1 MHACKLRWVI
11 PIANTTSILKIDTQE
26 YIFNYL
32 FYQDGSVEIEIRLS
46 GILQVY
52 VARDGEPNPHGTT
65 VAPGVNAHYHQ
76 HLFSFRID
84 PMIDGLGNSLVETDV
99 MPLPDAP
106 TGSAANHAGNAFIAQ
121 DTVIRNASGR
131 EWNYATDRKW
141 KIVNAAKTHYSSGKN
156 VGYTIVTKSGATPF
170 MLRPDSWVAKR
181 AAFAT
186 KSIWVCRDVEA
197 QDSGTLRMWPAG
209 RYVPQ
214 SRGST
219 SDSIG
224 SWVKGGEPVENEDIL
239 VFVTIGGSL
248 CFFTGQRY

>member
-1 MHACKLRWVI
+1 
-11 PIANTTSILKIDTQE
+11 
-26 YIFNYL
+26 
-32 FYQDGSVEIEIRLS
+32 
-46 GILQVY
+46 
-52 VARDGEPNPHGTT
+52 
-65 VAPGVNAHYHQ
+65 
-76 HLFSFRID
+76 
-84 PMIDGLGNSLVETDV
+84 MIDGLGNSLVETDV

-141 KIVNAAKTHYSSGKN
+141 KIVNAAKTHHSSGKN

-181 AAFAT
+181 ATFAT

-219 SDSIG
+219 CDSIG

-239 VFVTIGGSL
+239 VFVTIGTTHIPRPEDWPVMPVDHVNVFFKPNSFFDKNPSMDVPGTNDQKSALVNGSAES
-248 CFFTGQRY
+248 CHQ